1 MGTTGLRKYSKQ
13 IILASHIPM
22 QKSKME
28 EKPKKKPRKVTAGP
42 IREKARTMEKL
53 IAAVGKVIKK
63 HGYPGLTV
71 ANIASE
77 SGLDR
82 KLVYTYFGS
91 LDNLIELYIT
101 RQDYWKSKA
110 NKQIETLLQAE
121 NLSKLAM
128 VNLLQGQF
136 EQVLND
142 KILQRIIHW
151 ELGVK
156 SKPLRKL
163 ADSREEVGELLL
175 NKFEESY
182 PNKDIDLRALLAIQT
197 AGLYYLALHA
207 SSNGSTFCG
216 IDINTPEGKERIN
229 RTIENTLD
237 LLISTSGKP
246 KED

>member
-1 MGTTGLRKYSKQ
+1 
-13 IILASHIPM
+13 
-22 QKSKME
+22 ME
-28 EKPKKKPRKVTAGP
+28 EGPKKKARKVTAGP

-63 HGYPGLTV
+63 YGYPGLTI

-82 KLVYTYFGS
+82 KLVYTYFGT
-91 LDNLIELYIT
+91 LDNLIEIYIT

-110 NKQIETLLQAE
+110 NQQIESLLQADT
-121 NLSKLAM
+121 LSKLAM

-136 EQVLND
+136 DQVLND
-142 KILQRIIHW
+142 KTLQRIIHW

-163 ADSREEVGELLL
+163 ADAREEIGELLL
-175 NKFEESY
+175 KKFEATYST
-182 PNKDIDLRALLAIQT
+182 KDVDIRAVLAIQT

-207 SSNGSTFCG
+207 KSNGSTFCG
-216 IDINTPEGKERIN
+216 IDLNTEEGKNRI
-229 RTIENTLD
+229 RKSVETTLEH
-237 LLISTSGKP
+237 LLEIDSKGKV
-246 KED
+246 E